1 MIHRNPGLADVLDL
15 FDKTA
20 FPEKEYNGSSLD
32 DIFHRIEMLFP
43 ECYAARE
50 YFSWRAMPEKT
61 AASVRATLKGAL
73 NAVFPEDIRNMMKD
87 KPQVD
92 FQKLGSK
99 KMDIPFEDVLYAPI
113 GNIFVMASGRKPAV
127 IPRYNTFQSIEYQE
141 YLNVNHLEY
150 TADSGETECRPK
162 PVSERK
168 R

>member
-73 NAVFPEDIRNMMKD
+73 NAVFPEDMLLCHRNILLRAEV
-87 KPQVD
+87 P
-92 FQKLGSK
+92 GSF
-99 KMDIPFEDVLYAPI
+99 PNAP
-113 GNIFVMASGRKPAV
+113 GAAHRF
-127 IPRYNTFQSIEYQE
+127 
-141 YLNVNHLEY
+141 
-150 TADSGETECRPK
+150 
-162 PVSERK
+162 
-168 R
+168 

>member
-99 KMDIPFEDVLYAPI
+99 KMALFHNGCRGTMAGILYKS
-113 GNIFVMASGRKPAV
+113 FLV
-127 IPRYNTFQSIEYQE
+127 
-141 YLNVNHLEY
+141 HLHQ
-150 TADSGETECRPK
+150 TAEENC
-162 PVSERK
+162 
-168 R
+168 